1 MKRSVFFPLVVLL
14 VCLCAVS
21 VGCKKRTATIEDISN
36 ANLSTYGK
44 LTATQVH
51 DAIVRGGSNAGWVM
65 KDEKAGLVIASLS
78 QREHAVTV
86 EIPYTAKEYTIHY
99 RDSVNMDADGTG
111 QIHRNYPN
119 WINRLSRAINAEL
132 SQIKK

>member
-1 MKRSVFFPLVVLL
+1 MKRSVLFPLVVLM

-44 LTATQVH
+44 LTANQVH

-65 KDEKAGLVIASLS
+65 KDEKPGLVVASLA

-99 RDSVNMDADGTG
+99 RSSTNMDDDGTG